1 MKNILA
7 CVQSSYGKYAST
19 AYGHMAKIGITH
31 VQIEMPPLEDVDKVR
46 LQLARHGLSVASI
59 EAECDIS
66 KDDVAENFILPAEIA
81 TKIGTTRIF
90 VSVHRGDIK
99 PDLAYQRLREIG
111 QTAKKYGVIV
121 ILETHPDMVTNGD
134 VGLQTMQ
141 GVNHPNIR
149 INFDT
154 ANIYYYNKGL
164 NVIEEMK
171 KVLSYIEGVHLKDT
185 NGEYHTWYFPALGE
199 GIVSFKEIFQLLN
212 ERGFYGPFTMQIEGI
227 QDESVTLEET
237 YARMEKSMQHLRDLG
252 CID

>member
-1 MKNILA
+1 
-7 CVQSSYGKYAST
+7 
-19 AYGHMAKIGITH
+19 
-31 VQIEMPPLEDVDKVR
+31 
-46 LQLARHGLSVASI
+46 
-59 EAECDIS
+59 
-66 KDDVAENFILPAEIA
+66 
-81 TKIGTTRIF
+81 
-90 VSVHRGDIK
+90 
-99 PDLAYQRLREIG
+99 
-111 QTAKKYGVIV
+111 
-121 ILETHPDMVTNGD
+121 

-185 NGEYHTWYFPALGE
+185 KGEYHTWYFPALGE
-199 GIVSFKEIFQLLN
+199 GIVSFKELFQLLN

-227 QDESVTLEET
+227 QGETVTLEET
-237 YARMEKSMQHLRDLG
+237 YARMEKSVQHLRDLG